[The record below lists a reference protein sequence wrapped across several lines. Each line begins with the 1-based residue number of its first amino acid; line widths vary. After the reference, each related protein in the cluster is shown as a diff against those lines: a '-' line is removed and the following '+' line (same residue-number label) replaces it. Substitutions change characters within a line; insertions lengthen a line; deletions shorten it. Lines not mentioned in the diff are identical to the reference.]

1 MSIALT
7 SPKKDL
13 RIFAGDNHLLFSPL
27 HHHPQ
32 TMKILLLAIIGVLL
46 YNSNDARFFI
56 SDQLQNASE
65 FVRPDPQLNI
75 RY

>member
-1 MSIALT
+1 
-7 SPKKDL
+7 
-13 RIFAGDNHLLFSPL
+13 
-27 HHHPQ
+27 
-32 TMKILLLAIIGVLL
+32 MKILLLAIIGVLL

>member
-1 MSIALT
+1 
-7 SPKKDL
+7 
-13 RIFAGDNHLLFSPL
+13 
-27 HHHPQ
+27 
-32 TMKILLLAIIGVLL
+32 MKILLVAIIGVLL

-65 FVRPDPQLNI
+65 IVRPDAQFNF